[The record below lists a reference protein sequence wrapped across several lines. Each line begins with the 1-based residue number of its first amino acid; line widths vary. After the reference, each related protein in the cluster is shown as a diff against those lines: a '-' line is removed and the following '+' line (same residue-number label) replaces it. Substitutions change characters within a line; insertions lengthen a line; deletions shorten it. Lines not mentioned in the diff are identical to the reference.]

1 MGDFY
6 GKKGL
11 YPDKKGRDLK
21 VGDINKA
28 LSVYLKKYA
37 KDTFTGDSLD
47 RERVRDILIKMKKID
62 PQYKKQEVQELM
74 EAPSKKVQ
82 DRFSNLKGHG
92 TRFSTFVVDPS
103 TDQTIPI

>member
-1 MGDFY
+1 M
-6 GKKGL
+6 
-11 YPDKKGRDLK
+11 K
-21 VGDINKA
+21 VGDINNLA
-28 LSVYLKKYA
+28 VYLKKYS

-82 DRFSNLKGHG
+82 DRLIKTFIDGTQEMGIKVVKFQPMKGL
-92 TRFSTFVVDPS
+92 
-103 TDQTIPI
+103 